1 MKEFIGYGILYT
13 LKISN
18 MIDVICSV
26 QGQKKCHQ
34 GPPKLALHLKN
45 CISKQLAK
53 KLLMSVQLSSAS
65 GQKVKAISVKNIP

>member
-1 MKEFIGYGILYT
+1 
-13 LKISN
+13 

-26 QGQKKCHQ
+26 QGQKKYHQ

-65 GQKVKAISVKNIP
+65 GQKVKAISVKNKSKSIFLQSNTLYMTRF

>member
-1 MKEFIGYGILYT
+1 
-13 LKISN
+13 

-53 KLLMSVQLSSAS
+53 KLLMSVQLPSAS

>member
-1 MKEFIGYGILYT
+1 
-13 LKISN
+13 

-65 GQKVKAISVKNIP
+65 GQKVKAISVKNKSKSIFLQSNTLYMTRF